1 MKSGGND
8 AETRRSFN
16 DRFMHERW
24 IFNLSS
30 LLGARFKA
38 ADIEW
43 VGPEL
48 VRQRLNW
55 LESGTALDEAKDR
68 CQWDARY
75 AHEFRPDDQS
85 SDE

>member
-16 DRFMHERW
+16 DRFINESW
-24 IFNLSS
+24 IFKLSS
-30 LLGARFKA
+30 LLGARLTA

-43 VGPEL
+43 VSPEL

-55 LESGTALDEAKDR
+55 LESGTALMKRKIDVE
-68 CQWDARY
+68 
-75 AHEFRPDDQS
+75 
-85 SDE
+85 